1 MGVFSELD
9 MEMRENGIPFAG
21 RNPFAKTKPV
31 IESDDAGDTDPFA
44 DDDPFADPSEAPVPV
59 APPLTAV
66 TTAPDTPVFEDDARQ
81 QAEADAAPA
90 VLAQLNKQDEENQA
104 ETSDAESKDAAEEDE
119 DAKRKAHEEAEAKRK
134 AEWDAKQAAKKAAMQ
149 EQLDRLAA
157 MSDDEVMEAST
168 QRVGAD
174 TERLTRR
181 NMKECI
187 SEHIQTLCLSDAAF
201 ARKVYHPKKSM
212 IHCIWY
218 INRKAREFAEQEMK
232 DNGFKPEN
240 GIYGSDVPDDLCY
253 QWAED
258 YFNDPNAKEDE
269 EKEEKFV
276 PKPYA
281 GGKSSSKSKPKA
293 KTEKPKK
300 EPAKKPAEKPAAKPA
315 APDEG
320 QMSLLGVAG

>member
-9 MEMRENGIPFAG
+9 MEMRQGEIPFAEE
-21 RNPFAKTKPV
+21 NPFADNKLAAGDSV
-31 IESDDAGDTDPFA
+31 VDDANPFA
-44 DDDPFADPSEAPVPV
+44 DDNPFAGPTEVPVSTTQQPAPVAAEP
-59 APPLTAV
+59 AAL
-66 TTAPDTPVFEDDARQ
+66 VFEDDARQ

-90 VLAQLNKQDEENQA
+90 VLAQLNEQTEENQDEA
-104 ETSDAESKDAAEEDE
+104 SDAESKDAAEEDE

-168 QRVGAD
+168 QRVGTD

-201 ARKVYHPKKSM
+201 ARKVYHPRKSM

-240 GIYGSDVPDDLCY
+240 GIYGCDVPDGLCY

-276 PKPYA
+276 PKPYT

-293 KTEKPKK
+293 KKEKPKK
-300 EPAKKPAEKPAAKPA
+300 EPAKKPAEKPKAADTV
-315 APDEG
+315 DEE
-320 QMSLLGVAG
+320 QMSLLGAVG

>member
-9 MEMRENGIPFAG
+9 MEMRENGVSFAG
-21 RNPFAKTKPV
+21 ENPFAETKPV
-31 IESDDAGDTDPFA
+31 IESDDIGDTDPFA
-44 DDDPFADPSEAPVPV
+44 DDDPFADPCEAPTPA
-59 APPLTAV
+59 APTLTAV

-81 QAEADAAPA
+81 QAEA
-90 VLAQLNKQDEENQA
+90 E
-104 ETSDAESKDAAEEDE
+104 AAEEDE

-157 MSDDEVMEAST
+157 MSDDEVMEGST

-240 GIYGSDVPDDLCY
+240 GIYGCDVPDGLCY

-276 PKPYA
+276 PKPYT
-281 GGKSSSKSKPKA
+281 GGKSSSKSKPKT

-300 EPAKKPAEKPAAKPA
+300 ESAKKPAEKPAANPE